1 MEDTLID
8 IANYKGWKYI
18 NISGQE
24 VKNYFET
31 ILARIK
37 LSDVLLVV
45 DKIRTKPQS
54 QISPQI
60 ISEIYTG
67 ELVILKKVKLNKN
80 YAWVKENCIDVART
94 KIRELHS
101 ELIINGYKIDSWVE
115 YSNLG
120 TLLSELNGIIAKYQ
134 VNYNFPS

>member
-18 NISGQE
+18 NVSGQD
-24 VKNYFET
+24 VKNYFNST
-31 ILARIK
+31 KLGRIK

-45 DKIRTKPQS
+45 DAIRTKPQS

-60 ISEIYTG
+60 ISEIHTG
-67 ELVILKKVKLNKN
+67 SLMILKKVKKHD
-80 YAWVKENCIDVART
+80 YAWVKENCIDASRT
-94 KIRELHS
+94 KIRELHT

-115 YSNLG
+115 YPNLG
-120 TLLSELNGIIAKYQ
+120 TILSSLNGIIAKYQ